1 MNEEILKKAGIDYED
16 GVRRCGDSADLY
28 EKLLG
33 MFLEDENFQA
43 AKACLD
49 GGDYEGL
56 FQHVHEIKNIS
67 GNVSITDLYRTSSH
81 VVALL
86 RAKDYDNIPAAFNEM
101 ADAYKMAVEAIK
113 AS

>member
-1 MNEEILKKAGIDYED
+1 MKTACVGAVTARICTRSFWE
-16 GVRRCGDSADLY
+16 C
-28 EKLLG
+28 
-33 MFLEDENFQA
+33 FLEDENFQA

-56 FQHVHEIKNIS
+56 FQHVHEIKGIS

-101 ADAYKMAVEAIK
+101 ADAYKMAVEAIQ